1 MLKTNFTPFPI
12 LTTNRLILR
21 QLKITDDQDI
31 FIHRLDDQINTY
43 LDDFRHSSIE
53 QTHAFIKRV
62 QKEISIGKTILWVLT
77 EKGKDR
83 FIGTVCFWNIFP
95 DKAKAET
102 GYSLVSKFH
111 KMGYM
116 QEAIEKIIDYGFNT
130 MNLKTIDAYTHEKN
144 ESSIKLLIRNGFVP
158 GTNPKDGAGEN
169 RVFFVLRNGK
179 GN

>member
-1 MLKTNFTPFPI
+1 MIKTRFTPFPI

-21 QLKITDDQDI
+21 QLEMSDVQDI

-53 QTHAFIKRV
+53 QTQAFIERV

-77 EKGKDR
+77 EKGQDR

-95 DKAKAET
+95 NEAKAET

-116 QEAIEKIIDYGFNT
+116 QEALEKIIDYGFNT

-144 ESSIKLLIRNGFVP
+144 ESSIKLLTRNGFVP
-158 GTNPKDGAGEN
+158 GMNPKDGAGEN
-169 RVFFVLRNGK
+169 RVFFVLMK
-179 GN
+179 KS